1 MADNVAITAGA
12 GTTIATDEID
22 NKHHQRVKLSIGED
36 GSAVDA
42 SLMNPVPVQETG
54 GASSVLTRILS
65 VLMSPMGFD
74 RSLSRQRVTAL
85 VESGTV
91 TTVTTVT
98 TVGTVTTMATLQN
111 VGAGR
116 TGIELQDA
124 MNRIAWAQVMRSR
137 IT

>member
-1 MADNVAITAGA
+1 MADNVGYTPGSGA
-12 GTTIATDEID
+12 VVAADEID
-22 NKHHQRVKLSIGED
+22 GVLFQRMKLTHGVD
-36 GSAVDA
+36 GTAVDVSDVA
-42 SLMNPVPVQETG
+42 PMPVQEVG

-65 VLMSPMGFD
+65 MLMSPMGFD

-91 TTVTTVT
+91 TAVTTVT
-98 TVGTVTTMATLQN
+98 TVTTMATLQN
-111 VGAGR
+111 VGNGR

-124 MNRIAWAQVMRSR
+124 MNRIAWAQVVRAR